1 MRQLYACAA
10 ASDECGGHAMG
21 GWLEDPLLLVGQ
33 VGGIYGESGLVSQAG
48 GGGGGG
54 NAYQLCG
61 STAGWGGLGWRE
73 WQLAQRLLLLS
84 GGPGMMF

>member
-1 MRQLYACAA
+1 
-10 ASDECGGHAMG
+10 MG

-33 VGGIYGESGLVSQAG
+33 VGGIYGESGLISQAG
-48 GGGGGG
+48 GGGAGG
-54 NAYQLCG
+54 NICG